1 MTLETSLDYIN
12 LSIMNLFYKNKIFGF
27 LLTTILIMKC
37 KQLSLKNI
45 YMASF
50 VYLIGTFFHELTHFL
65 FSWLFTLKKP
75 SGFSIW
81 PIKENGYF
89 IFGSV
94 KTKKEYLNFFNAFPI
109 AFAPLCLFF
118 MSLFVFDNFFIF
130 YTDFFEINSFSI
142 VLYLFLVT
150 TLLVNSI
157 PSRADIRM
165 SFYKG
170 SFYYWTLFIFGIYV
184 LVEIEFLGVL
194 YV

>member
-1 MTLETSLDYIN
+1 MTLDASLDYIN
-12 LSIMNLFYKNKIFGF
+12 ITIMNLFYKNKIFGF

-45 YMASF
+45 YMASL
-50 VYLIGTFFHELTHFL
+50 VYIIGTFLHELTHFL
-65 FSWLFTLKKP
+65 FSWIFTLKKP
-75 SGFSIW
+75 SDLSIW

-94 KTKKEYLNFFNAFPI
+94 KTKKEYLNSFNAFPI

-130 YTDFFEINSFSI
+130 YTSFFEINSFSI
-142 VLYLFLVT
+142 ILYLFLVT

-157 PSRADIRM
+157 PSRADIQM
-165 SFYKG
+165 SLYKG
-170 SFYYWTLFIFGIYV
+170 SFYYWTLFILGVFV
-184 LVEIEFLGVL
+184 LLEIESLGVL
-194 YV
+194 NV